1 MAEVTSA
8 LSTAA
13 VTSHTRGAASCRDR
27 LAGRPGSWGGGGEGA
42 PGDGTWYCTWRAAG
56 PAWLSLATTT
66 RPRVNTTRR
75 MFLRRTRGL
84 RSGEVRQRGT

>member
-27 LAGRPGSWGGGGEGA
+27 LAGRPGSWREEVRGGCA
-42 PGDGTWYCTWRAAG
+42 GTAVLHCTVLYCTWRGAG

-75 MFLRRTRGL
+75 MFLQRTDTAR
-84 RSGEVRQRGT
+84 